1 VKTPTAVL
9 PEADPERLASA
20 TALAERAPEPARVGS
35 VRFGTAGWTEPT
47 LIKSKA
53 FYPPSAT
60 SAAARL
66 QHYGAHFSLVEVDA
80 TYYSLLPRSMS
91 ERWLSDTPPGFKFDI
106 KAFPSFTGHPIDV
119 ARLPSDLR
127 ARFLELGEV
136 RRIYPDKLPH
146 ELEQELS
153 ARFLDFIEP
162 LSDAGRLGA
171 ILLQFPPWFTA
182 TRKNARAIEA
192 LRERYPEL
200 PFAVEFRHP
209 SWREAERHQRVLDLL
224 TAIRASYVCTDAPNA
239 QTAIAIT
246 NPALAVVRF
255 HGRNLEGFTKKGASV
270 VERFNYLYAPGELRS
285 WIEPLRKLASGAEE
299 VHAVFNNCVRNYA
312 VLNAKD
318 LATILVEEGALNRS
332 DDAEE
337 SALRAS
343 SSKSDRDRS
352 E

>member
-1 VKTPTAVL
+1 MKSPTAVL
-9 PEADPERLASA
+9 PAADPERLASA
-20 TALAERAPEPARVGS
+20 TALAELAPAPARVGAI
-35 VRFGTAGWTEPT
+35 RFGTAGWTEPS

-53 FYPPSAT
+53 FYPAGAS

-66 QHYGAHFSLVEVDA
+66 QHYGAHFPLVEVDA

-119 ARLPSDLR
+119 ARLPADLR
-127 ARFLELGEV
+127 ERFLELGEV
-136 RRIYPDKLPH
+136 RRIYPDKLPR
-146 ELEQELS
+146 ELERELS

-162 LSDAGRLGA
+162 LSSAGRLGA

-182 TRKNARAIEA
+182 TRKNARALEA

-200 PFAVEFRHP
+200 PFAVEFRHA
-209 SWREAERHQRVLDLL
+209 SWREAERQRRVLDLL
-224 TAIRASYVCTDAPNA
+224 TAIHASYVCIDAPDA
-239 QTAIAIT
+239 EAAIAVT
-246 NPALAVVRF
+246 NPKLAVVRF

-270 VERFNYLYAPGELRS
+270 AERFNYLYAPEELRS

-318 LATILVEEGALNRS
+318 LAAILVEEGVHQDHHDR
-332 DDAEE
+332 DDAVT
-337 SALRAS
+337 
-343 SSKSDRDRS
+343 SSKSGSDRS